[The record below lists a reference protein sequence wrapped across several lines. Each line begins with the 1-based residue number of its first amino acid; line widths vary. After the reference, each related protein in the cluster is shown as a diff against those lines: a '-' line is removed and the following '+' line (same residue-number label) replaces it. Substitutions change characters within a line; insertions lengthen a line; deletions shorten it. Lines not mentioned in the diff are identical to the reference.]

1 MKKVVVFGSF
11 DPLHEGHKNF
21 FKQAKSLGDYLIV
34 VVASDE
40 NIKKLKNRA
49 VRVSQV
55 QRIKAIE
62 VLDFVDEVMVGD
74 KDENYSVLD
83 KTDPDIIA
91 VGYDQI
97 IPEPLKNKVKKYKI
111 ITLKPYKS
119 EIYKSSKIIKN

>member
-40 NIKKLKNRA
+40 NIEKLKNRA

-55 QRIKAIE
+55 QRIEAIE
-62 VLDFVDEVMVGD
+62 ALDFVDEVMVGD

-83 KTDPDIIA
+83 KIDPDIIA

-111 ITLKPYKS
+111 ITLKSFKP
-119 EIYKSSKIIKN
+119 EVYKSSKIIKK